1 MRQRTGTPFPPM
13 CSVQMIASGQYTE
26 GHRWAPAR
34 VRAHHRRERPAF
46 FASASA
52 RACAPPTASLTLR
65 GTPKCLARASNV
77 VRLERARE
85 GRSRA
90 LREAAGPPR
99 ATRGWARAPLPPP
112 SRLLSP
118 PGASLSLSAAMSSLS
133 MAMAPRG
140 GGGRGAAGAA
150 RGEGARRE
158 WRLHIYSNTCDAR
171 ALSCLS
177 FVSRRRARASARPLG
192 LWACE
197 GRWSATVSS

>member
-34 VRAHHRRERPAF
+34 VRAHHRRERSAF

-90 LREAAGPPR
+90 LRAAAGPPR

-118 PGASLSLSAAMSSLS
+118 PAASLSLSAAMSSLS

-158 WRLHIYSNTCDAR
+158 WRLHTPILVTRAPCRACPSSPDGAR
-171 ALSCLS
+171 AP
-177 FVSRRRARASARPLG
+177 RRGPWG
-192 LWACE
+192 C
-197 GRWSATVSS
+197 GRVRGGGVRL

>member
-34 VRAHHRRERPAF
+34 VRAHHRRERSAF

-90 LREAAGPPR
+90 LRVAAGPPR
-99 ATRGWARAPLPPP
+99 ATRLPAP
-112 SRLLSP
+112 RR
-118 PGASLSLSAAMSSLS
+118 SAACTAS
-133 MAMAPRG
+133 
-140 GGGRGAAGAA
+140 AA
-150 RGEGARRE
+150 
-158 WRLHIYSNTCDAR
+158 HTTC
-171 ALSCLS
+171 
-177 FVSRRRARASARPLG
+177 SRRTTCSFRGTCQYTYLLRVATRCRGTRRDNDLFCVTTREQGPRVCGRCSI
-192 LWACE
+192 ACDT
-197 GRWSATVSS
+197 GQR